1 MQMSEPLKRYSL
13 EFRPL
18 EMSQQPQPGVLELEI
33 VAQPDGPG
41 SAISTR
47 SRQWL
52 PIFER
57 LCSLVSSSPFQ
68 RKAMQRTLAAGVSMH
83 VLDRS
88 NGKMR
93 YFSEEE
99 IAALTDTRNAA

>member
-1 MQMSEPLKRYSL
+1 MAQETTRYSL
-13 EFRPL
+13 QFRPL
-18 EMSQQPQPGVLELEI
+18 EMCHASDAGVLELEI

-41 SAISTR
+41 QPISTR

-52 PIFER
+52 PIFDR

-68 RKAMQRTLAAGVSMH
+68 RKAMQRTLHAGVAMQ
-83 VLDRS
+83 VMDRS
-88 NGKMR
+88 NGAKL

-99 IAALTDTRNAA
+99 IAALTLETPHAA

>member
-1 MQMSEPLKRYSL
+1 MAHQVKRYSL

-18 EMSQQPQPGVLELEI
+18 EMSHQPEAGVLELEI
-33 VAQPDGPG
+33 VAQPEGAGAP
-41 SAISTR
+41 ISTR

-52 PIFER
+52 PIFDR

-68 RKAMQRTLAAGVSMH
+68 RKAMQRTLQAGVPMH
-83 VLDRS
+83 VLDRT
-88 NGKMR
+88 NGTMR

-99 IAALTDTRNAA
+99 ITALTDTRNAA

>member
-1 MQMSEPLKRYSL
+1 MAQEMKRYSL
-13 EFRPL
+13 QFRPL
-18 EMSQQPQPGVLELEI
+18 EMCHQPEDGVLELEI
-33 VAQPDGPG
+33 VAHPDGPG
-41 SAISTR
+41 VPVSTR

-68 RKAMQRTLAAGVSMH
+68 RKAMQRTLHAGVAMH

-88 NGKMR
+88 NGSKM

-99 IAALTDTRNAA
+99 IAALTMETPHAA

>member
-1 MQMSEPLKRYSL
+1 MANKMTRYSL
-13 EFRPL
+13 QFRPV
-18 EMSQQPQPGVLELEI
+18 EMSAHATPGVMELEI
-33 VAQPDGPG
+33 VAQPEGAGAP
-41 SAISTR
+41 ISTR

-68 RKAMQRTLAAGVSMH
+68 RKAMERTLQAGVAMH

-88 NGKMR
+88 SGAKLF
-93 YFSEEE
+93 FSEEE
-99 IAALTDTRNAA
+99 IAALTLDTPNAA